1 MGLVRNKMEEVKLI
15 PNVEF
20 IESLASDQHKYVQD
34 DGMVEIVYEQK
45 TRERKKNINSNLHVI
60 NVILVLFGIMSI
72 VFIMYEGYYLSEHLH
87 RDNISGPIL
96 GFIISLYSVTSGSAY
111 FAVKTSVVRNLKSRI
126 IFCSIN
132 IFFGLIMCVSMSS
145 LGVINKWHV
154 ANISGSL
161 LGLLLFALGVI
172 PIIMDRC

>member
-1 MGLVRNKMEEVKLI
+1 
-15 PNVEF
+15 
-20 IESLASDQHKYVQD
+20 
-34 DGMVEIVYEQK
+34 
-45 TRERKKNINSNLHVI
+45 
-60 NVILVLFGIMSI
+60 
-72 VFIMYEGYYLSEHLH
+72 MYEGYYLSEHLH

-132 IFFGLIMCVSMSS
+132 IFFGLIMCVSMVSFDITDANWYQLFLQSS
-145 LGVINKWHV
+145 LGVINRWHV
-154 ANISGSL
+154 ANISGLL

-172 PIIMDRC
+172 PIIIDRCQHQHYMKMWRLSHWITESGCLVCKGFFITQ